1 MVEFFIRKGLIVNQQ
16 STMYTFVVAAEEIE
30 LIGSVLKK
38 LPYEQVAPLMVKLQ
52 TQINIQNAQRKEP
65 KTEGSTPPANP
76 SENGENEGQ
85 N

>member
-1 MVEFFIRKGLIVNQQ
+1 MNQQ
-16 STMYTFVVAAEEIE
+16 STLYTFVVTAEEIE

-38 LPYEQVAPLMVKLQ
+38 LPYEQVASLMSKLQ

-65 KTEGSTPPANP
+65 RTGNATPPADPPVVPPVDPAGNA
-76 SENGENEGQ
+76 GGEGQ